1 MSLDMP
7 LDMSLDMSVTCPR
20 RDLQVPDGAEL
31 VDCSFADGTLA
42 GIVVAPRDSATA
54 TATATATAAQPASH
68 LTAVASAVG
77 LLEGHREA
85 LATAVKVVS
94 NILSHP
100 SEPKYRRLRLTNAAL
115 QQKLLGRTGGEALL
129 LRGLGRDVSM
139 TCPSTHLRHGP

>member
-1 MSLDMP
+1 VSTARP
-7 LDMSLDMSVTCPR
+7 A
-20 RDLQVPDGAEL
+20 QVPDGAEL

-42 GIVVAPRDSATA
+42 GIVVAPRDSA

-100 SEPKYRRLRLTNAAL
+100 GEHKYRRLRLTNAAL

-139 TCPSTHLRHGP
+139 TCPSTLPRHVP